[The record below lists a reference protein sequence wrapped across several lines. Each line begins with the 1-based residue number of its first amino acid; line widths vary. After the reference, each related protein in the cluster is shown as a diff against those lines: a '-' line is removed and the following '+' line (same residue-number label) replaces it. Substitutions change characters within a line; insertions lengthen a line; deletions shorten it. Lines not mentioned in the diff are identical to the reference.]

1 MRPEDMVGQTLGHY
15 RIVRQVG
22 YGGMSTVF
30 LAEDLNLGREV
41 AMKVFW
47 PRPGETKDFLRRF
60 AREARVLAQ
69 LDHPNILPVY
79 DYGEQ
84 DGQAYLIM
92 PYMAGGSLKDML
104 KVRHVLPPAE
114 AIRLITE
121 ALNALQYAH
130 ERGLIHRDIKPANML
145 FKADGKLMLCDFGL
159 VKVISADGEGRSPLD
174 TSGETGQAI
183 TGTPEYMSPEQIRG
197 QALPSSDIYSM
208 GIVLYEMLTG
218 IRPFTSN
225 SVMSVLMKH
234 LNELPRPLRE
244 INPGISPQL
253 EYVVLRAL
261 ERDPA
266 RRYQR
271 PSDFLQALKQA
282 EMPGSLPAAPADWST
297 KTIKNTYG
305 SPQGVYNTVDE
316 ANMRTVI
323 SDPQVLPQAMPR
335 PISQPGVPF
344 QSAQESVPATV
355 TPPGRYP
362 QLTPQPISHP
372 GLVQG
377 APAQP
382 PAKRAGRLPLAI
394 LAVLLVLLAGLAL
407 TLVTTPLGH
416 NLFAG
421 QAPGT
426 GGVMPSTTKGITPVV
441 TTNAKGGG
449 GTPSTNT
456 QGMLPTQTSCPTS
469 GTARAFVSAPLVLGN
484 DPNIVYIVNEGTFNA
499 PTFGTLKRYDTS
511 TGAKIEIKKMTST
524 RIDDAQISDDGQW
537 VLFTVFAAGQA
548 QLRAVR
554 MDGQGMQT
562 LHCAAPGSHISNAQ
576 WSIDQKWVVFD
587 EGPDTG
593 GASVYLLNMAS
604 GSLQTELVPPA
615 AGLAYKPRTWLD
627 YTRVLM
633 IGYAPNADAQP
644 QNVYTLD
651 INKGANQQPGDL
663 QQVVTQGQACW
674 DFDSSYDSTKL
685 FVSQCTPGQ
694 PNGSST
700 VGVQPATGGTLNTF
714 FTSSTLAIN
723 TVRVIDPTNT
733 YLLATVANT
742 GGDTSQDGLYKLKT
756 DGSTP
761 LRLTS
766 DKAGETSSL
775 NLFSQYFWSNVS
787 RDGSMYA
794 LETSNFSTSTY
805 TLMVGSLNGGTP
817 TIFASI
823 SGTVL
828 EIAGWTKM

>member
-92 PYMAGGSLKDML
+92 PYMAGGSLKDVL
-104 KVRHVLPPAE
+104 KVHHVLPPAE
-114 AIRLITE
+114 AIRLMTE

-145 FKADGKLMLCDFGL
+145 FKADGKLVLCDFGL

-174 TSGETGQAI
+174 TSGETGQVI

-197 QALPSSDIYSM
+197 QALPSSDIYSV

-225 SVMSVLMKH
+225 NVMSVLMKH
-234 LNELPRPLRE
+234 LNEQPRPLRE

-297 KTIKNTYG
+297 KTTKNTYG
-305 SPQGVYNTVDE
+305 SAQGVYNTVDE
-316 ANMRTVI
+316 ANMSTLS

-344 QSAQESVPATV
+344 QSAQESIPATV

-382 PAKRAGRLPLAI
+382 PAKRARRLPLAI
-394 LAVLLVLLAGLAL
+394 LAVLLALLAGLAL

-421 QAPGT
+421 QTPGT
-426 GGVMPSTTKGITPVV
+426 GGVTPSTKKGITPVV

-449 GTPSTNT
+449 GTPSTNA
-456 QGMLPTQTSCPTS
+456 QGMPPAQTSCPTS
-469 GTARAFVSAPLVLGN
+469 GTARASWCW
-484 DPNIVYIVNEGTFNA
+484 ET
-499 PTFGTLKRYDTS
+499 TL
-511 TGAKIEIKKMTST
+511 
-524 RIDDAQISDDGQW
+524 
-537 VLFTVFAAGQA
+537 
-548 QLRAVR
+548 
-554 MDGQGMQT
+554 T
-562 LHCAAPGSHISNAQ
+562 L
-576 WSIDQKWVVFD
+576 
-587 EGPDTG
+587 
-593 GASVYLLNMAS
+593 
-604 GSLQTELVPPA
+604 
-615 AGLAYKPRTWLD
+615 
-627 YTRVLM
+627 
-633 IGYAPNADAQP
+633 
-644 QNVYTLD
+644 
-651 INKGANQQPGDL
+651 
-663 QQVVTQGQACW
+663 
-674 DFDSSYDSTKL
+674 
-685 FVSQCTPGQ
+685 
-694 PNGSST
+694 
-700 VGVQPATGGTLNTF
+700 
-714 FTSSTLAIN
+714 
-723 TVRVIDPTNT
+723 
-733 YLLATVANT
+733 
-742 GGDTSQDGLYKLKT
+742 
-756 DGSTP
+756 
-761 LRLTS
+761 
-766 DKAGETSSL
+766 
-775 NLFSQYFWSNVS
+775 
-787 RDGSMYA
+787 
-794 LETSNFSTSTY
+794 
-805 TLMVGSLNGGTP
+805 
-817 TIFASI
+817 SI
-823 SGTVL
+823 SSMKARSMRL
-828 EIAGWTKM
+828 PLAH